1 MELFK
6 RANAAGFTRC
16 LPQNFSLKSQW
27 AFYFS
32 VIAYFNQ
39 FREEKLAK

>member
-1 MELFK
+1 MEIFK

-16 LPQNFSLKSQW
+16 LRPNFSFKSQW
-27 AFYFS
+27 TFSFS